1 LNRLVEIL
9 HEIGPRRI
17 LVLGDVMLDRYTWG
31 DATRISPEAPIPVL
45 RAEEQQIRLGG
56 AGCVATLLAG
66 LGARVTLAG
75 AVADDP
81 AGRLVRRLT
90 AELGIDDRLLLDVR
104 DRVTTTK
111 HRFIGRAA
119 GRHAHQMLR
128 VDEESPNPLPSA
140 NLDRLAASLGDELA
154 GCDALVVSDYAKGVC
169 SPEHLPPIIA
179 AARASGLPCVID
191 PARRD
196 DYSHYAGATIITP
209 NRAEAA
215 LAAKL
220 AIDSPAAGLA
230 AAQTLCQRYQVDAA
244 AVTID
249 RDGIVVAD
257 SQGLAQHFPCRPCDV
272 YDITGAGDTVLA
284 IFGLCQAAGVSLAD
298 AARLANIAAGIQ
310 VKRFGAAPIH
320 WAEVVAEV
328 ERATLAAPPK
338 VVSLSE
344 LVTRVDELRAQKKSI
359 VFTNGCFDLLHA
371 GHVRCLQEAAA
382 LGDVLIVAVNSD
394 ASVKQL
400 KGELRPLMPQADR
413 TAVLAALSCV
423 DLVVVFD
430 EPTPEGLLER
440 VRPDVLVKGGTY
452 RLEEIAG
459 RDIVEKYGGRVH
471 LAQVVEGL
479 STTALVESLRA
490 KPSR

>member
-1 LNRLVEIL
+1 MNRLVEIL
-9 HEIGPRRI
+9 HEIGGHRI
-17 LVLGDVMLDRYTWG
+17 VVLGDVMLDRYTWG

-45 RAEEQQIRLGG
+45 CALEQQIRLGG

-75 AVADDP
+75 AVCDDP
-81 AGRLVRRLT
+81 AGHLVRRLT
-90 AELGIDDRLLLDVR
+90 AELAIDDALLFDVQ

-128 VDEESPNPLPSA
+128 VDEESRNPLA
-140 NLDRLAASLGDELA
+140 AADLDRLAAAVEDRLA
-154 GCDALVVSDYAKGVC
+154 ECDALVVSDYAKGVC
-169 SPEHLPPIIA
+169 SAERLPKIIA
-179 AARASGLPCVID
+179 AARRRGLPCAVD
-191 PARRD
+191 PARSD

-215 LAAKL
+215 LAAKR
-220 AIDSPAAGLA
+220 AIDSPSAGLEA
-230 AAQTLCQRYQVDAA
+230 AKTLCQRYGVEAA

-257 SQGLAQHFPCRPCDV
+257 RKGFAEHFPCRPCDV

-284 IFGLCQAAGVSLAD
+284 VFGLCQAAGISLAD
-298 AARLANIAAGIQ
+298 SAQLANIAAGIQ
-310 VKRFGAAPIH
+310 VKRFGASPVH

-328 ERATLAAPPK
+328 ELAARAAPPK
-338 VVSLSE
+338 VVSPFE
-344 LVTRVDELRAQKKSI
+344 LVARVEALRSQHKSI

-400 KGELRPLMPQADR
+400 KGELRPLMPEADR

-430 EPTPEGLLER
+430 ELTPEALLER
-440 VRPDVLVKGGTY
+440 VRPDVLAKGGTY
-452 RLEEIAG
+452 RVEDIAG
-459 RDIVEKYGGRVH
+459 REIVEKYGGRVH
-471 LAQVVEGL
+471 LTQVVEGL
-479 STTALVESLRA
+479 STTALVESMRTD
-490 KPSR
+490 R